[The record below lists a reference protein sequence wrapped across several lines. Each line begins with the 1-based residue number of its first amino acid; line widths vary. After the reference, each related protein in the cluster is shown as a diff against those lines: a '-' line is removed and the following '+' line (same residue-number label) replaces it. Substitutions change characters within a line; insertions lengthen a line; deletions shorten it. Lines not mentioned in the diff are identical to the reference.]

1 MKQSPRLM
9 RDARVVDCQVVVL
22 YSQRVMT
29 IQQIKKEVAE
39 WSFEKQAEL
48 VAYLLRLRNQRDP
61 AMSAACPNG
70 LET

>member
-1 MKQSPRLM
+1 
-9 RDARVVDCQVVVL
+9 
-22 YSQRVMT
+22 MT

-61 AMSAACPNG
+61 AMKRRLSKRVGDVKRDRWLTPDQFERRLGKN
-70 LET
+70 